1 MSKPHSAHLLGKF
14 SFALALVL
22 TYLVSRFFREFLSRR
37 LSVILQSL
45 QIAPLLFDT
54 IVTALTVW
62 KAFTIRR
69 HNGGPSS
76 KLIQTFLEK
85 GLSCL

>member
-1 MSKPHSAHLLGKF
+1 MSKPHSAHLLGEF
-14 SFALALVL
+14 SFALAFVL
-22 TYLVSRFFREFLSRR
+22 TYLVSRFLREFLSRR
-37 LSVILQSL
+37 LSVSLQIL

-69 HNGGPSS
+69 RNGGPSS
-76 KLIQTFLEK
+76 KLIQTFLRE
-85 GLSCL
+85 GVSCL